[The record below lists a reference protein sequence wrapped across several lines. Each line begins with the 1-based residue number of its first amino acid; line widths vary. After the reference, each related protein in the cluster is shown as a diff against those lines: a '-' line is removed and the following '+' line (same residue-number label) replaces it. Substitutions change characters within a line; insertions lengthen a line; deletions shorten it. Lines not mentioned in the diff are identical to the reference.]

1 MNLKKINSKN
11 NETIK
16 WLKKLQTKSKV
27 RRTEGLYIVEGYK
40 QIRELQEDRIHTLV
54 VSDKKDVQEF
64 KLLETVN
71 IIMVDKNIFNDVS
84 TDITPQGVLAVVKMA
99 RHDFYETELSA
110 EGIYLAIDSIQDPGN
125 MGTIVR
131 LCDAAGAKGIIVNKT
146 TVDLYNPKVVKS
158 TMGSL
163 EHMNV
168 YVVDDLVEGLNHLKK
183 LGIKSYG
190 SHLEDSKYHFDYD
203 YTGGICFVIGNE
215 GKGISKEILEAVDYK
230 VKIPMPGQAES
241 LNASVAASVLVYEAL
256 RQLR

>member
-1 MNLKKINSKN
+1 MNLKKIDSKN

-16 WLKKLQTKSKV
+16 WLKKLQTKSKL

-40 QIRELQEDRIHTLV
+40 QIRELKQNRIHTLV

-64 KLLETVN
+64 KTLETVD
-71 IIMVDKNIFNDVS
+71 IIMVEKNIFKEIS
-84 TDITPQGVLAVVKMA
+84 TDPTPQGVLAVVKMEQ
-99 RHDFYETELSA
+99 HDFYSAKLSP

-125 MGTIVR
+125 MGTMVR
-131 LCDAAGAKGIIVNKT
+131 LCDAVGAKGIIVNKT

-163 EHMNV
+163 EHINV
-168 YVVDDLVEGLNHLKK
+168 YVVDDLVEGLDHLRK

-190 SHLEDSKYHFDYD
+190 AYLDDSKYHFDYE
-203 YTGGICFVIGNE
+203 YSGGVCFVIGNE
-215 GKGISKEILEAVDYK
+215 GKGLSDAVIEAVDFRI
-230 VKIPMPGQAES
+230 KIPMPGQAES